1 MRHIT
6 SRALPL
12 AAISVLSLG
21 LALGACSSDSSS
33 KSTEATTPPTESAP
47 SVTDAPVTVPDTAVP
62 DTEVPD
68 TEAGD
73 NTVLGTDPAVVDG
86 SPASIGE
93 ALGLTTFDDSQIE
106 CLGNKLITIFG
117 PDQAA
122 ALAAT
127 GFDDSM
133 TADEAE
139 GVGVALEACAT
150 REQAIDEFSYLFEA
164 DFVSD
169 TQLVCMM
176 DGLYDDIGA
185 GGLRQ
190 LEQASEPTEEQ
201 LATVLAQATTCGI
214 DTSQIPGG

>member
-1 MRHIT
+1 MRHLT
-6 SRALPL
+6 SRAFPL
-12 AAISVLSLG
+12 AAVPPLLSLG
-21 LALGACSSDSSS
+21 LALGACSSDSPS
-33 KSTEATTPPTESAP
+33 KGTEPTSVSTPAE
-47 SVTDAPVTVPDTAVP
+47 TDAPVTVPVTEVP
-62 DTEVPD
+62 DTEVVVSD

-86 SPASIGE
+86 SPSSIGE
-93 ALGLTTFDDSQIE
+93 ALGLTTFDDDQIE

-117 PDQAA
+117 PEQAA
-122 ALAAT
+122 ALAET
-127 GFDDSM
+127 GFDDSI
-133 TADEAE
+133 TAEEAD
-139 GVGVALEACAT
+139 GVGVALDACAT
-150 REQAIDEFSYLFEA
+150 REQVIDEFSYLFEA

-190 LEQASEPTEEQ
+190 LEQATKPTQEQ
-201 LATVLAQATTCGI
+201 LATVLDQATTCGI